1 MQYLIYFVSA
11 DVSTGQDM
19 TGYYPRETDRSA
31 YHSLRENEALGAS
44 YDRYLRNGVQARA
57 PSVKLP
63 VVFLIIELVTNLNPC
78 DDLTDALCWGQ

>member
-1 MQYLIYFVSA
+1 
-11 DVSTGQDM
+11 M
-19 TGYYPRETDRSA
+19 TGYYPRETDRAA

-57 PSVKLP
+57 PGVKLAG
-63 VVFLIIELVTNLNPC
+63 VFLTIELVTNLNPC